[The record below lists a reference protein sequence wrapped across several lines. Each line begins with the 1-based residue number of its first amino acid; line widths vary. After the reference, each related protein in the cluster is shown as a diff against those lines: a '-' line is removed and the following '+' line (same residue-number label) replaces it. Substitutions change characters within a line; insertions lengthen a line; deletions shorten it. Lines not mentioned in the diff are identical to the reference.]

1 MSSART
7 ALIGS
12 NSRLQMAL
20 EHWKAYLGTENV
32 ILDPAGLRAAETAT
46 FETRVTVPAIVRPGN
61 REDVQQVLR
70 IANQWRIPVYPVSGG
85 CNWGYGSRV
94 PEMRAT
100 NAVPSPELDCV
111 GSIGAVLASVTPAT

>member
-1 MSSART
+1 
-7 ALIGS
+7 
-12 NSRLQMAL
+12 MAL
-20 EHWKAYLGTENV
+20 EQWRTHLGRENV
-32 ILDPAGLRAAETAT
+32 ILDSVALRAAETAT

-94 PEMRAT
+94 P
-100 NAVPSPELDCV
+100 S
-111 GSIGAVLASVTPAT
+111 ASGCGPDGLGKNEPDSSTSMKTWPTSR